1 MAKITVA
8 TEEKVFKITKFLGL
22 NECPDGDTQ
31 LKLGEASEMKNWRI
45 TPEHHLRVRP
55 GYETVKHFEGP
66 IRGLWSGYVAGEQK
80 TICAADGGVWE
91 MDADYFR
98 RIGDSADANTIF
110 FGFGNKVY
118 LLNGQEYLVWDGEG
132 FVDTVDG
139 YIPLVSTAVAPAG
152 SGTTVEN
159 VNRLTGKRRVR
170 FSADGKAT
178 EYQLPEKELIS
189 IDKVKIGTEDY
200 MDGWT
205 ADPTEGKL
213 TFDHAPEEGE
223 SNVEVWYT
231 APNTRRAEVE
241 SMRFSE
247 MFNGASDTRV
257 FLYGDGSAKAI
268 YCGVT
273 ENGVAS
279 AEYFPDLYE
288 MIVGAENA
296 PITGMVKYYN
306 RLMSYKADGGAFST
320 SYEVTTLADG
330 TAVPGF
336 MTVSLHRE
344 IGCDTPGQV
353 RLVKNVP
360 RAMFRSNLYDW
371 VYASYVSR
379 DEKNAK
385 LVSQKVQAT
394 LRRADPAKVYTF
406 DDDAKQEYYLFLND
420 DAGTVIV
427 HNYQIDA
434 WYTYTGLPTVCACRS
449 SKGLYFGFSD
459 GRLVRF
465 DEIRPNDD
473 GKPIEALFASG
484 NMAFDRDYQKKHS
497 STIWVSMQP
506 SANANL
512 IVSARSDRRTDYLD
526 KVVTQVLFSFSNA
539 DFTSWSFLTNR
550 QPQMERLKLK
560 VKKFVFYQ
568 LLLKSNHASSDAT
581 VLGVDMRVRYTGYV
595 K

>member
-31 LKLGEASEMKNWRI
+31 LKLGEASEMKNWRV
-45 TPEHHLRVRP
+45 TPEYHLRVRP
-55 GYETVKHFEGP
+55 GYETVKQFNGP
-66 IRGLWSGYVAGEQK
+66 VRGLWSGYVAGEQK
-80 TICAADGGVWE
+80 TICCADGGVFE
-91 MDADYFR
+91 FLEDR
-98 RIGDSADANTIF
+98 RIGDSYDAATTF

-118 LLNGQEYLVWDGEG
+118 LLNGQEYLVWDGDG

-139 YIPLVSTAVAPAG
+139 YIPLVSTALAPTG
-152 SGTTVEN
+152 GGTTVEN
-159 VNRLTGKRRVR
+159 INRLTGKRRVR

-189 IDKVKIGTEDY
+189 IDRVEIGTEESPIN
-200 MDGWT
+200 WT
-205 ADPTEGKL
+205 ADPATGKL
-213 TFDHAPEEGE
+213 TFDEAPEEGE

-257 FLYGDGSAKAI
+257 FLYGDGSAKAL

-273 ENGVAS
+273 EDGTAS

-330 TAVPGF
+330 TNVPGF

-360 RAMFRSNLYDW
+360 RAMFRGNLYDW

-394 LRRADPAKVYTF
+394 LRRADPSKVYAF
-406 DDDAKQEYYLFLND
+406 DDDAKQEYYMFLND
-420 DAGTVIV
+420 DRGTAIV
-427 HNYQIDA
+427 HNYEIDA
-434 WYTYTGLPTVCACRS
+434 WYIYTGLPVLCACRAEDA
-449 SKGLYFGFSD
+449 LYFGFSD

-465 DEIRPNDD
+465 DEARPNDD
-473 GKPIEALFASG
+473 GKPIEAIFASG

-512 IVSARSDRRTDYLD
+512 MVSARSDRRTDYLD

-539 DFTSWSFLTNR
+539 DFSSWSFLTNR

>member
-8 TEEKVFKITKFLGL
+8 TEEKVFKITKFFGL

-31 LKLGEASEMKNWRI
+31 LKLGEASEMKNWRV
-45 TPEHHLRVRP
+45 TPQYHLRVRP
-55 GYETVKHFEGP
+55 GYETVQRFNGP

-91 MDADYFR
+91 FLEGR
-98 RIGDSADANTIF
+98 RIGDACDENTTF

-118 LLNGQEYLVWDGEG
+118 LLNGHEYLVWDGEG

-139 YIPLVSTAVAPAG
+139 YIPLVTTAIAPG
-152 SGTTVEN
+152 GGGTPVEN
-159 VNRLTGKRRVR
+159 ANRLTGKRRVR
-170 FSADGKAT
+170 FSADGEAK
-178 EYQLPEKELIS
+178 EYQLPETELVS
-189 IDKVKIGTEDY
+189 IDKIEIEKEDY
-200 MDGWT
+200 PDGWT
-205 ADPTEGKL
+205 ADPTAGKI
-213 TFDHAPEEGE
+213 TFEKAPEAGQ

-231 APNTRRAEVE
+231 APNSRRAEVE

-247 MFNGASDTRV
+247 FFNGASDTRV
-257 FLYGDGSAKAI
+257 FLYGDGSAKAL

-273 ENGVAS
+273 EQGLAS

-288 MIVGAENA
+288 MIIGSENA

-306 RLMSYKADGGAFST
+306 RLMSYKADGGAYST
-320 SYEVTTLADG
+320 AYEVTTLADG
-330 TAVPGF
+330 SVIPGF
-336 MTVSLHRE
+336 TTVSLHRE
-344 IGCDTPGQV
+344 IGCDSPGQV

-360 RAMFRSNLYDW
+360 RALFRGNLYDW

-385 LVSQKVQAT
+385 LVSQKVQDT
-394 LRRADPAKVYTF
+394 LSRADPSKVYAF
-406 DDDAKQEYYLFLND
+406 DDDAEQEYYLFLND
-420 DAGTVIV
+420 EAGTAIV
-427 HNYQIDA
+427 HNYEIDA
-434 WYTYTGLPTVCACRS
+434 WYIYTGLPVLCACRS
-449 SKGLYFGFSD
+449 DDGLYFGFSD

-465 DEIRPNDD
+465 DEARPNDD
-473 GKPIEALFASG
+473 GKPIEAFFASG

-526 KVVTQVLFSFSNA
+526 KAVAQTLFGFTNSDFSN
-539 DFTSWSFLTNR
+539 WSFLTNR
-550 QPQMERLKLK
+550 QPQMDRLKLK

>member
-8 TEEKVFKITKFLGL
+8 TEEKVYKITKFLGL

-31 LKLGEASEMKNWRI
+31 LKLGEASEMKNWRV

-55 GYETVKHFEGP
+55 GYETVKRFDGP

-80 TICAADGGVWE
+80 TICAADGGVFE
-91 MDADYFR
+91 FLEDR
-98 RIGDSADANTIF
+98 RIGDACDAPTTF
-110 FGFGNKVY
+110 FGFNNKVY

-139 YIPLVSTAVAPAG
+139 YIPLVSTAISPTGGGA
-152 SGTTVEN
+152 TVEN
-159 VNRLTGKRRVR
+159 ANRLTGKRRVR
-170 FSADGKAT
+170 FSADGEAT
-178 EYQLPEKELIS
+178 EYQLPETELVS
-189 IDKVKIGTEDY
+189 IDKIQIGTEDFP
-200 MDGWT
+200 DGWT
-205 ADPTEGKL
+205 ADPAAGKI
-213 TFDHAPEEGE
+213 TFDTAPEAGQN
-223 SNVEVWYT
+223 NVEVWYT

-247 MFNGASDTRV
+247 FFNGASDTRV
-257 FLYGDGSAKAI
+257 FLYGDGSAKAL

-273 ENGVAS
+273 EAGTAS

-296 PITGMVKYYN
+296 PLTGMVKYYN

-330 TAVPGF
+330 TAAPGF

-394 LRRADPAKVYTF
+394 LRKADPTKVFAF
-406 DDDAKQEYYLFLND
+406 DDDATQQYYLFLND

-427 HNYQIDA
+427 HNYEIDA
-434 WYTYTGLPTVCACRS
+434 WYTYTGLPAVCACRAG
-449 SKGLYFGFSD
+449 KELYFGFSD

-465 DEIRPNDD
+465 DEARPNDD
-473 GKPIEALFASG
+473 GKAIEAIFASG

-497 STIWVSMQP
+497 STIWVSVQP

-539 DFTSWSFLTNR
+539 DFSSWSFLTNR